1 MEEQKKTP
9 EFIARELYYQRSR
22 DEHDAHAML
31 KDDAKI
37 KAFLL
42 RKRQELSKF
51 DQIPLRNARYDRG
64 NRQLVG
70 RFGYCLEWRIRAD
83 SREPISDTNPQYPH
97 GIAVLTKPEHSREAC
112 YRCQARAAIKTDS
125 KGPLC
130 EKCANF
136 VSEPQRKTP
145 VPNRNQPCHCGSG
158 KKYKACHMPRPG
170 VEAAKLIGGDKKQ
183 PIAIR
188 GERRRL
194 NGSVAELMGALIA
207 AGPAIQI
214 YER

>member
-1 MEEQKKTP
+1 MEEQKTP
-9 EFIARELYYQRSR
+9 AFIAWELSAQRMR
-22 DEHDAHAML
+22 DESDAHKMYED
-31 KDDAKI
+31 KQKI

-51 DQIPLRNARYDRG
+51 DQVPLRNARYDVR
-64 NRQLVG
+64 NRMLVG
-70 RFGYCLEWRIRAD
+70 RFGYRLEWRIRAD
-83 SREPISDTNPQYPH
+83 TRKPISDDNPQYPH

-112 YRCQARAAIKTDS
+112 YRCKARAAIKTDS

-145 VPNRNQPCHCGSG
+145 EPERNQPCHCGSG
-158 KKYKACHMPRPG
+158 KKYKACHMPRVG

-194 NGSVAELMGALIA
+194 NGSVAALLGALVA
-207 AGPAIQI
+207 TTPAIQI